1 MNKLL
6 ERILDIIANDAF
18 PDEDKPYIIKEVID
32 TYNDNSKLCYPAGS
46 RVELGWGDGYDCGYN
61 QAKHDIG
68 TSQQREPDE
77 RYDKGF
83 EEGKA
88 WCEAQLEAMTIKYG
102 DAKSDLSN
110 SDRRLGAIQKNY
122 MELEQ
127 RCYEAETQYRT
138 CYDEAY
144 NKGHAEGYQKGLDE
158 KAMQHVTDIFTVRK
172 TSKEEGYQAGYRSCK
187 NEVVSAVVNTIN
199 NLKHTTG
206 GIPK

>member
-6 ERILDIIANDAF
+6 ERILDIVANDAF

-77 RYDKGF
+77 RYQK
-83 EEGKA
+83 GKA
-88 WCEAQLEAMTIKYG
+88 EGY
-102 DAKSDLSN
+102 
-110 SDRRLGAIQKNY
+110 AI
-122 MELEQ
+122 
-127 RCYEAETQYRT
+127 
-138 CYDEAY
+138 
-144 NKGHAEGYQKGLDE
+144 GYQKGLDE

-172 TSKEEGYQAGYRSCK
+172 TSKEEGYQAGYQSCRS
-187 NEVVSAVVNTIN
+187 EIVSAVVNTIN